1 MKRPLHVP
9 SLFVALLCAA
19 CASDPPPLPPSY
31 KERSAARPAPRA
43 VDAPPAGIEAP
54 VDRWRERLVAAVPA
68 PWTLTD
74 VEAQVVAP
82 PGWTRIAGDRGLVFW
97 FEDGVQRQGFW
108 LLPRGF
114 DGRVHDPELAAEV
127 RARSGEFV
135 LFGPKTDRPGW
146 KATDAVV
153 DALELH

>member
-1 MKRPLHVP
+1 MKLLITASTLV
-9 SLFVALLCAA
+9 LALLCGA

-31 KERSAARPAPRA
+31 KERAAARPQPKD
-43 VDAPPAGIEAP
+43 VQAPPAGIEAP
-54 VDRWRERLVAAVPA
+54 VDRWRERLIATVPA
-68 PWTLTD
+68 PWTLTG

-82 PGWTRIAGDRGLVFW
+82 PGWTRVSGDRGLVFW

-114 DGRVHDPELAAEV
+114 DGRVHDPEAAAEV

-146 KATDAVV
+146 QATDKVLE
-153 DALELH
+153 ALELR